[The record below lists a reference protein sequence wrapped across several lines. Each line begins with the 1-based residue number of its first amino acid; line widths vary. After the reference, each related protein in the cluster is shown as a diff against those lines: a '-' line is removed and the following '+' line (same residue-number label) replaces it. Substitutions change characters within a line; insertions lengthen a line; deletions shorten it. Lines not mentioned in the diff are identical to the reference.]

1 MFWANGA
8 WQSTGLSRVTEFE
21 GEHIPLKEIMLVL
34 GCLIH
39 IISPQY
45 LFYP

>member
-1 MFWANGA
+1 MAA
-8 WQSTGLSRVTEFE
+8 WQSTGPSRVTEFE
-21 GEHIPLKEIMLVL
+21 GEHISLKETMLVL
-34 GCLIH
+34 ECLIN